1 MSVVHIYSLSF
12 HPLFTERLEDSLPGN
27 INSGDHREILSLL
40 CKVHELEI
48 ENTESQ
54 SAMLLKDYEMRKK
67 DMIIERLVLINWLIF
82 YLSTELRILCSVVAM
97 LRGKRAP

>member
-1 MSVVHIYSLSF
+1 MLHAETGDHAQERDCTELHSF
-12 HPLFTERLEDSLPGN
+12 PQGRLEDSLPGN
-27 INSGDHREILSLL
+27 INNGDHREILSLL

-67 DMIIERLVLINWLIF
+67 DMIIERYDI
-82 YLSTELRILCSVVAM
+82 A
-97 LRGKRAP
+97 